1 MDPFSGW
8 LRDES
13 EPQSWDAICLK
24 HCAGNLSF
32 YTFHVWFIGD
42 SMKVYE
48 IVGSQALGCSPGP
61 GERPDAEDSTKRA
74 SFVF

>member
-13 EPQSWDAICLK
+13 ELQSWDAICLK
-24 HCAGNLSF
+24 HCAGNLIF
-32 YTFHVWFIGD
+32 YTFHAWFIGD
-42 SMKVYE
+42 SMKVRE
-48 IVGSQALGCSPGP
+48 TVGSQALECSPRP
-61 GERPDAEDSTKRA
+61 GERPDAEDTKRA

>member
-1 MDPFSGW
+1 MDPFSRW

-13 EPQSWDAICLK
+13 EPQSWDAVCLK
-24 HCAGNLSF
+24 HCAGNLIF
-32 YTFHVWFIGD
+32 YTFHAWFIGD
-42 SMKVYE
+42 SVKVHE
-48 IVGSQALGCSPGP
+48 IVGSQALGCSYRP